1 MLSVSPYLENRAF
14 KFSIPQPA
22 GKFFTKRLH
31 FFFEFLNLCC
41 SLWMIPYLVIDVWAG
56 CTYNFRPSIS
66 FSLSSYTALS
76 AEIKPA
82 SLFLGSK

>member
-41 SLWMIPYLVIDVWAG
+41 SLWMIPYLVMDV
-56 CTYNFRPSIS
+56 
-66 FSLSSYTALS
+66 
-76 AEIKPA
+76 
-82 SLFLGSK
+82 